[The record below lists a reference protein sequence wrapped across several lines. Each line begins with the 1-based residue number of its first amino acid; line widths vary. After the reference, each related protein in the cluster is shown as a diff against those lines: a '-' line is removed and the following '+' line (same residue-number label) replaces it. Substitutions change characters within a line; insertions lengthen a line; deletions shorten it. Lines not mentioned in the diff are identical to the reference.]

1 MPFPV
6 TALYAA
12 LLALLLITISWR
24 VSKHRKRAHVS
35 LGDGGDELLIR
46 AGRAQANFTEYVPLA
61 LILMLLLE
69 AAGLW
74 LLVLHGLG
82 VMLLVGRLAHSWGMM
97 NPDAKPSGRWWGTA
111 LTWVML
117 LLAALLNLWLL
128 PG

>member
-6 TALYAA
+6 TALYAS
-12 LLALLLITISWR
+12 LLALLLITMSWR
-24 VSKHRKRAHVS
+24 VSKHRRRARVS
-35 LGDGGDELLIR
+35 LGDGGDELLTR
-46 AGRAQANFTEYVPLA
+46 ASRAQANFTEYVPLG
-61 LILMLLLE
+61 LILLLLLE

-74 LLVLHGLG
+74 MAVLHALG
-82 VMLLVGRLAHSWGMM
+82 IMLLLGRLLHSWGMM

-111 LTWVML
+111 LTWLMM